1 MSSPEKETKKR
12 SIRVK
17 TWEEFK
23 GIAMEKKPKSIVYII
38 AKSIP
43 ARNLTS
49 LKLIMPIEDMQYIF
63 VDFAKGDELRQ
74 TGIPIHSNKEGI
86 RFLEET
92 DVKKFLKKHL
102 GRDGLQIFSYWTI

>member
-1 MSSPEKETKKR
+1 MSSTENEAKKR

-23 GIAMEKKPKSIVYII
+23 RLTMEKKPKSIVYII

-49 LKLIMPIEDMQYIF
+49 LKLIMPIENMQYIF
-63 VDFAKGDELRQ
+63 VDFAKGDALRQ
-74 TGIPIHSNKEGI
+74 TGIPIDSNKEGTH
-86 RFLEET
+86 FLEEH
-92 DVKKFLKKHL
+92 DVKKFLKKQL
-102 GRDGLQIFSYWTI
+102 GTDELKIFSYWTI